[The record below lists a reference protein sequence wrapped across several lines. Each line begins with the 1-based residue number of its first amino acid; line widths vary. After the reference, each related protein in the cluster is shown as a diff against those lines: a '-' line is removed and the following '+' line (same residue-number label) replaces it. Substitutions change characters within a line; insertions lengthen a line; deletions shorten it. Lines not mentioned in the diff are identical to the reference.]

1 MSAITISADMRRLA
15 AKLGGEDGENLRK
28 WAAHMERLDHERR
41 ECYESRAILA
51 ERAAA
56 MRHAGSI

>member
-1 MSAITISADMRRLA
+1 MRRLA

-41 ECYESRAILA
+41 ECYESRAMLA

-56 MRHAGSI
+56 MRHAGVI